1 MSDYALVFHTLD
13 KILESLDIILERA
26 DSITSVDDFLTAPS
40 GVVVMDSICMKL
52 IAVGES
58 VKNLD
63 KITEKKLLMSYPQIP
78 WKNIMGVRDIIVH
91 HYFDVD
97 ADEIFRICTED
108 IPLLR
113 PVICQIIADLKSA
126 GLPHNE

>member
-1 MSDYALVFHTLD
+1 MSDYNLVFHTLD
-13 KILESLDIILERA
+13 KILESLDIILER
-26 DSITSVDDFLTAPS
+26 SSMITSVDDFLTAPS
-40 GVVVMDSICMKL
+40 GVVVLDSICMKL

-63 KITEKKLLMSYPQIP
+63 KITGKKLLTAYPQIP
-78 WKNIMGVRDIIVH
+78 WKHIMGVRDIIVH

-113 PVICQIIADLKSA
+113 PVVCQIIDDLKTTSLHLN
-126 GLPHNE
+126 G